1 LDLKPGYPFHS
12 PTNQEDPAHPQ
23 QSSGARILHLDE
35 LEFLMGLTSTKNGAL
50 RTSLGYPNP
59 WKINCVEIGNKDKL
73 NNSQASYSLYRFS
86 AFYNA
91 AKAKYPDM
99 TIIASYAGMS
109 LPSTAGQ
116 DYHVYNRPNLPANQF
131 DYFNHSSRSH
141 KTLIEETSIVATSFV
156 PVIS

>member
-1 LDLKPGYPFHS
+1 
-12 PTNQEDPAHPQ
+12 
-23 QSSGARILHLDE
+23 
-35 LEFLMGLTSTKNGAL
+35 MGLTSTKNGAL

-73 NNSQASYSLYRFS
+73 NNGQASYSLYRFS

-91 AKAKYPDM
+91 VTANYPDM
-99 TIIASYAGMS
+99 TIVASYAGMF

-116 DYHVYNRPNLPANQF
+116 DYHVYNRPNLLANQF